1 MKPHEQLFLQQ
12 LEDWPEAAAHYRQ
25 LSATRS
31 RTLELNEQSFVLQ
44 SNPGRIKSSLAD
56 VSSNSLKQRPCFLC
70 PENRPAKQQTV
81 PLYFD
86 PSFEILINPYPVA
99 RRHYTIAGPHLPQR
113 LRDYLNTFFST
124 AQIMDDCV
132 VFFNGAYAGAS
143 APDHLHFQSIIKGVL
158 PLEKDIYRWKESFM
172 KRLVDYEDNTV
183 SCLSGIER
191 GGWYIEGSCQSL
203 LKDWVE
209 TILTGLA
216 KIPLSNQSEEGIE
229 EEPSINFI
237 GWFELGRWNLVLF
250 PRKAHRPSCYFA
262 PEPKKLLVSPASLEM
277 GGLFI
282 LARPADFEK
291 ITTQDICTIYQ
302 EVAYNDITIK
312 QLSDS
317 LTFSHP
323 S

>member
-1 MKPHEQLFLQQ
+1 
-12 LEDWPEAAAHYRQ
+12 
-25 LSATRS
+25 
-31 RTLELNEQSFVLQ
+31 
-44 SNPGRIKSSLAD
+44 
-56 VSSNSLKQRPCFLC
+56 
-70 PENRPAKQQTV
+70 
-81 PLYFD
+81 
-86 PSFEILINPYPVA
+86 
-99 RRHYTIAGPHLPQR
+99 
-113 LRDYLNTFFST
+113 
-124 AQIMDDCV
+124 
-132 VFFNGAYAGAS
+132 
-143 APDHLHFQSIIKGVL
+143 VL